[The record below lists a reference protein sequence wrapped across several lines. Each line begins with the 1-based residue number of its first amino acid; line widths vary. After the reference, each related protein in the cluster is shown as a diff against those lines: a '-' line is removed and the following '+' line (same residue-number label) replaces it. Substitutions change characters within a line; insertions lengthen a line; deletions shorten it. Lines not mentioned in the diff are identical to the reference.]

1 MARQERGEIRRH
13 AVRGLLQMLI
23 QRRPQAGVV
32 GQRFAKPQPGVGD
45 TLLHAGII
53 ALHVIFQPLAQ
64 VSPHFPQIAVK
75 GLIIL
80 EVVFDILGFRRH
92 LRIVFQIVDEL
103 DRGAVKRLTNLVRA
117 VVADIVQQRVHRVRH
132 HLRALIAQ
140 PLGGQHHRLARM
152 LGLKPVDD
160 LVGNKFPRAFPLNQG
175 NQAVD
180 DGVQQHL
187 VTVVFGHAF
196 QHDGAGLG

>member
-1 MARQERGEIRRH
+1 M
-13 AVRGLLQMLI
+13 
-23 QRRPQAGVV
+23 
-32 GQRFAKPQPGVGD
+32 
-45 TLLHAGII
+45 
-53 ALHVIFQPLAQ
+53 
-64 VSPHFPQIAVK
+64 
-75 GLIIL
+75 
-80 EVVFDILGFRRH
+80 FDILGFRRH

-103 DRGAVKRLTNLVRA
+103 DRGAVKRLTDLVRA